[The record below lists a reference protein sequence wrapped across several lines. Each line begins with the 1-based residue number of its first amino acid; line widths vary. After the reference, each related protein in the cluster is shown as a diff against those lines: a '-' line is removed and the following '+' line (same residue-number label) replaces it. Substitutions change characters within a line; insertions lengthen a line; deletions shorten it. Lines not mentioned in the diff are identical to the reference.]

1 MNCNALK
8 DKNILI
14 TGATSGIGKT
24 IAEQFAKEGA
34 RLVLV
39 GRREEIL
46 RQLQTDFG
54 QDTITIPCDL
64 SKTEDIE
71 KIFTVCR
78 ENACKLNGLVHCA
91 GIAEMCGIRMFE
103 TEDAMNMM
111 NVNTFSFV
119 ELCKRFSG
127 KKIPMMSRGLWQFR
141 RLVRFEMM
149 PG

>member
-46 RQLQTDFG
+46 HQLQTAFG

-64 SKTEDIE
+64 SKQRILR
-71 KIFTVCR
+71 KY
-78 ENACKLNGLVHCA
+78 LPS
-91 GIAEMCGIRMFE
+91 AERMH
-103 TEDAMNMM
+103 
-111 NVNTFSFV
+111 VN
-119 ELCKRFSG
+119 
-127 KKIPMMSRGLWQFR
+127 
-141 RLVRFEMM
+141 
-149 PG
+149 

>member
-46 RQLQTDFG
+46 RQLQKDFG
-54 QDTITIPCDL
+54 QNTFTIHCAL
-64 SKTEDIE
+64 RKTEDIE
-71 KIFTVCR
+71 KIFCVCC
-78 ENACKLNGLVHCA
+78 EN
-91 GIAEMCGIRMFE
+91 R
-103 TEDAMNMM
+103 
-111 NVNTFSFV
+111 S
-119 ELCKRFSG
+119 
-127 KKIPMMSRGLWQFR
+127 
-141 RLVRFEMM
+141 
-149 PG
+149 

>member
-46 RQLQTDFG
+46 RQLQKDFG
-54 QDTITIPCDL
+54 QDKITITCDL
-64 SKTEDIE
+64 SKTEHIE
-71 KIFTVCR
+71 KIFT
-78 ENACKLNGLVHCA
+78 
-91 GIAEMCGIRMFE
+91 F
-103 TEDAMNMM
+103 
-111 NVNTFSFV
+111 
-119 ELCKRFSG
+119 
-127 KKIPMMSRGLWQFR
+127 
-141 RLVRFEMM
+141 
-149 PG
+149 

>member
-46 RQLQTDFG
+46 RQLQKDFG
-54 QDTITIPCDL
+54 QNTITIPCDL
-64 SKTEDIE
+64 SKQRILR
-71 KIFTVCR
+71 KY
-78 ENACKLNGLVHCA
+78 LLS
-91 GIAEMCGIRMFE
+91 AERIH
-103 TEDAMNMM
+103 
-111 NVNTFSFV
+111 VN
-119 ELCKRFSG
+119 
-127 KKIPMMSRGLWQFR
+127 
-141 RLVRFEMM
+141 
-149 PG
+149 

>member
-46 RQLQTDFG
+46 RQLQKDFG
-54 QDTITIPCDL
+54 QNTITIPCDL

-78 ENACKLNGLVHCA
+78 ENTCKLSGLVHCA

-103 TEDAMNMM
+103 TEDAMNIHSLLLNCV
-111 NVNTFSFV
+111 NVF
-119 ELCKRFSG
+119 RQ
-127 KKIPMMSRGLWQFR
+127 KKIPMMSLGLWRFR

>member
-46 RQLQTDFG
+46 RQLQKDFG
-54 QDTITIPCDL
+54 QNTITI
-64 SKTEDIE
+64 
-71 KIFTVCR
+71 
-78 ENACKLNGLVHCA
+78 
-91 GIAEMCGIRMFE
+91 
-103 TEDAMNMM
+103 
-111 NVNTFSFV
+111 
-119 ELCKRFSG
+119 
-127 KKIPMMSRGLWQFR
+127 
-141 RLVRFEMM
+141 
-149 PG
+149 

>member
-46 RQLQTDFG
+46 RQLQKDFG

-103 TEDAMNMM
+103 TEDD
-111 NVNTFSFV
+111 
-119 ELCKRFSG
+119 ECKYILFC
-127 KKIPMMSRGLWQFR
+127 
-141 RLVRFEMM
+141 
-149 PG
+149 

>member
-46 RQLQTDFG
+46 HQLQTDFG

-64 SKTEDIE
+64 SKTEDIVPE
-71 KIFTVCR
+71 LLKC
-78 ENACKLNGLVHCA
+78 
-91 GIAEMCGIRMFE
+91 
-103 TEDAMNMM
+103 
-111 NVNTFSFV
+111 V
-119 ELCKRFSG
+119 ESGCLKR
-127 KKIPMMSRGLWQFR
+127 KML
-141 RLVRFEMM
+141 
-149 PG
+149 